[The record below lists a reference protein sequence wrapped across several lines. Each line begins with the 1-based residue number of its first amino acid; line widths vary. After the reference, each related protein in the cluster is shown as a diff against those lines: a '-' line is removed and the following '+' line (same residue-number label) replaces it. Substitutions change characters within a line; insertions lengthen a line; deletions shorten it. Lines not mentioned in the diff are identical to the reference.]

1 MCRTLEVSLSG
12 FYSWVR
18 RMPSRRSTED
28 SQILAVIRDEFATG
42 RGTYGVPRIHGALR
56 RRGIHCSRKRVAR
69 LMRSAGL
76 AASHRRR
83 YRVRTTDSNHDH
95 PIAENLLQQN
105 FDAQGPGQAWVSDIT
120 YLPTG
125 QGWLYL
131 ACTMDLF
138 SRRIVGWSMAATL
151 HADIAVDA
159 LRMALDR
166 SRPRDGMIHHS
177 DRGSQYASGAFR
189 AELRRHSVTASM
201 SRKADCY
208 DNAVM
213 ESFFHSLKVELVYRE
228 SWHGHA
234 EARGRVFDYIESF
247 YNRTRLHSRL
257 GYMSPLEYETAHGH
271 SDSVASQATP
281 R

>member
-1 MCRTLEVSLSG
+1 
-12 FYSWVR
+12 
-18 RMPSRRSTED
+18 
-28 SQILAVIRDEFATG
+28 
-42 RGTYGVPRIHGALR
+42 
-56 RRGIHCSRKRVAR
+56 
-69 LMRSAGL
+69 
-76 AASHRRR
+76 
-83 YRVRTTDSNHDH
+83 VRTTDSNHDH

-159 LRMALDR
+159 LRMAVDR
-166 SRPRDGMIHHS
+166 CRPSDGMIHHS
-177 DRGSQYASGAFR
+177 DRGSQYASEVFR
-189 AELRRHSVTASM
+189 AELRRHGMTASM

-208 DNAVM
+208 DNAAM

-228 SWHGHA
+228 FWHGHA
-234 EARGRVFDYIESF
+234 QARGRVFDYLESF

-257 GYMSPLEYETAHGH
+257 GYMSPLEYETAHGR
-271 SDSVASQATP
+271 SDSVSSQATP